1 MRDLGRACSAASPPL
16 YGSTRPLH
24 HPKTAIS
31 TLNSPPDRA
40 PPLATRA
47 SVLAPPLAP
56 RTTRPTPASP
66 SRPLHSLIRQVDT
79 RVGGAQLSVRGL
91 AALLVPPRPTHRRRR
106 PCHLARCNGCPRL
119 GEGTTDGA
127 GLAISLGCNRRNR
140 RNGRSSAPR
149 VAPGSPSRSAKR
161 SSSLRDPSLFAAGL
175 AILPVKRPGSAPRE
189 TASLGA
195 GLAILLI
202 GSGSLP

>member
-56 RTTRPTPASP
+56 RAIRPTPASP
-66 SRPLHSLIRQVDT
+66 SRPLHSLIRQVGVPSAGPT
-79 RVGGAQLSVRGL
+79 FRSEGSQPCS
-91 AALLVPPRPTHRRRR
+91 VPPRPTHRRRR

-175 AILPVKRPGSAPRE
+175 AILPSELVPRK
-189 TASLGA
+189 TARLGA

-202 GSGSLP
+202 GSGSLPYS